1 MQEPWLVALQ
11 LFVRV
16 RKFISI
22 YVVLLAKYSYY
33 KGLKMVFAAGCIS
46 LLCQWCC
53 SHQYCWSESPQYW
66 GWCRG
71 EVSMT
76 RFAFWLLDFC
86 WAFYLLS
93 LVLFLFLF
101 FFPSFCS
108 FYREEKLLPFFTTVS
123 QVILKQKLRGQGLA
137 FLVGG
142 GSGNLI
148 ISVVQV
154 FPFYCF
160 TCEEPC
166 KCLCS
171 TFKELGW
178 IFTEKESLTYHP
190 WNCL

>member
-101 FFPSFCS
+101 FFPLFVLSTERKS
-108 FYREEKLLPFFTTVS
+108 FYLFLQLCHRWSLNRSWEVRVLLS
-123 QVILKQKLRGQGLA
+123 L
-137 FLVGG
+137 LVVD
-142 GSGNLI
+142 L
-148 ISVVQV
+148 V
-154 FPFYCF
+154 
-160 TCEEPC
+160 T
-166 KCLCS
+166 
-171 TFKELGW
+171 
-178 IFTEKESLTYHP
+178 
-190 WNCL
+190 